1 MAIHVKEATK
11 DGQGNSLPVLG
22 RQFISFSYGGKKIE
36 DFDLL
41 AVFSSDRLSKEVYA
55 NFNDVTTDQ
64 DEMDGQYFWLS
75 SFSANGLDFTLAT
88 DGMTARELEDFKAW
102 FVPGVE
108 RELILSEQ
116 SNRGILARV
125 GSTPSISML
134 PFEEVVSMN
143 IADVEQSFRTTLYK
157 GEITLSFVMDDPH
170 WYSLQD
176 YYEGNLTE
184 LMMKSI
190 YEDGIPHTSML
201 NLNCILAGKNY
212 FNATDKTVKQSVGV
226 SLDPVEQNDAYLYYC
241 GTAEAK
247 PIISFTLTPQV
258 DDSHE
263 VSFGNT
269 NTQVT
274 LQPEYYLRVGSKEM
288 RFVIPEIMTSYN
300 TAINIVKEMGQVGN
314 SILDL
319 RSELRNELYDY
330 YIRAWAIKII
340 DDCRNDNN
348 RTYVSVEGAIKSS
361 FANHFIATLSTIWN
375 NVSLN
380 FSINSK
386 NGETTISGIVNNTN
400 INEKCGNMMKS
411 QYIKIGENKI
421 YNKQGKIGTQEC
433 LAVISNVPM
442 TNLIIDYKYMY
453 L

>member
-1 MAIHVKEATK
+1 MAIQVKEATK

-22 RQFISFSYGGKKIE
+22 RQFISFSYGGKNIE

-125 GSTPSISML
+125 SSVPSISML
-134 PFEEVVSMN
+134 PFEETVSMN
-143 IADVEQSFRTTLYK
+143 IAGVEKSFRTSLYK
-157 GEITLSFVMDDPH
+157 GEITLSFVMDEPH
-170 WYSLQD
+170 WYSLRD
-176 YYEGNLTE
+176 YYEGEMTE

-201 NLNCILAGKNY
+201 TSSCMLAGKNY
-212 FNATDKTVKQSVGV
+212 FDGINKIVRQSAGV
-226 SLDPVEQNDAYLYYC
+226 SIGDQDDAYLYYC
-241 GTAEAK
+241 GTTEAK
-247 PIISFTLTPQV
+247 PTISFTLAPSI
-258 DDSHE
+258 D
-263 VSFGNT
+263 GNHKVAFQKT
-269 NTQVT
+269 GNYDY
-274 LQPEYYLRVGSKEM
+274 YYLKVGSKEM
-288 RFVIPEIMTSYN
+288 RFTVPEIMTSYN
-300 TAINIVKEMGQVGN
+300 MAIDKVKDLGQTGN

-319 RSELRNELYDY
+319 RAELRDSLYDY

-340 DDCRNDNN
+340 DDCRNDSN

-361 FANHFIATLSTIWN
+361 FADHFISTFSAIWN

-386 NGETTISGIVNNTN
+386 NGEATVSGTINNTN
-400 INEKCGNMMKS
+400 ISEKCGNMMKS

-421 YNKQGKIGTQEC
+421 YNSQGMIGTNEC
-433 LAVISNVPM
+433 LAVTSNVSM